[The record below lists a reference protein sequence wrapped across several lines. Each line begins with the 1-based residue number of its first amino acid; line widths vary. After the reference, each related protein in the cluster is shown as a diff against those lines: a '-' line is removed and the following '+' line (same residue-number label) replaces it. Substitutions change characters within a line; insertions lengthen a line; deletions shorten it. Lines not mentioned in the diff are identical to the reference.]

1 MAANPA
7 SWIDEVS
14 RDEALKHTAEI
25 ARWVRLS
32 GSDDERKAFD
42 YIDGALQG
50 FGLKTWLHHPTCLV
64 SLPESAS
71 LLLDETEPFACIT
84 HSFGLTTGEAGV
96 TGELVYAAG
105 GSAAELLAAGAVGKI
120 ALTDGLASPQ
130 KARAASE
137 VGALAVVC
145 ISGDHVHE
153 MIVSG
158 VWGSPTPRTLH
169 ELPHVPIVSIDTVA
183 GEQIRA
189 RLARGRVRAR
199 VAPKSTPVGGRF
211 RCWWPISTPTTA
223 TTCCSAGM

>member
-42 YIDGALQG
+42 YIDAALQG

-96 TGELVYAAG
+96 TGELVYAGG
-105 GSAAELLAAGAVGKI
+105 GSGGALLAAGAVGKI

-137 VGALAVVC
+137 VGALAVV
-145 ISGDHVHE
+145 
-153 MIVSG
+153 
-158 VWGSPTPRTLH
+158 
-169 ELPHVPIVSIDTVA
+169 
-183 GEQIRA
+183 
-189 RLARGRVRAR
+189 
-199 VAPKSTPVGGRF
+199 
-211 RCWWPISTPTTA
+211 
-223 TTCCSAGM
+223 